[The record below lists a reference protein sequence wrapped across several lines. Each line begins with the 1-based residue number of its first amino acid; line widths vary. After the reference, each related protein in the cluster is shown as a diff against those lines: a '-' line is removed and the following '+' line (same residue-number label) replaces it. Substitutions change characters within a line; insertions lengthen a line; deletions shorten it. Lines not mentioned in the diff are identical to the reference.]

1 MRRTALWLALAASV
15 AVACPAVGQAPSDR
29 FTADVLLRKEDLGSV
44 RVSPDGRWVAME
56 VQSPYDA
63 APSYIF
69 AQYTS
74 LSLSHVEV
82 FDTVSRTRRHVLRDA
97 DHTAG
102 YVVGPFS
109 PDGRRLVVYRLAQDS
124 CRSGFWR
131 RTPARSNGRPS
142 RPKSRSSVEPS
153 PGAARTN

>member
-1 MRRTALWLALAASV
+1 MRRTALWLALAAGV

-29 FTADVLLRKEDLGSV
+29 FTADVRLRKEELGSV

-56 VQSPYDA
+56 AQSRYDA
-63 APSYIF
+63 ASSYIF

-74 LSLSHVEV
+74 VSLSHVEV

-109 PDGRRLVVYRLAQDS
+109 PDGRRS
-124 CRSGFWR
+124 
-131 RTPARSNGRPS
+131 
-142 RPKSRSSVEPS
+142 
-153 PGAARTN
+153 